1 MDNTDSK
8 AAPDLIIVAGTG
20 EYPILVAEGARA
32 AGVRR
37 IAVAAI
43 RGQASRRIAALA
55 DEVQWFGIG
64 EIRKALD
71 WCESRG
77 IRDML
82 LAGQVTPSAL
92 FRTTFD
98 DLGRSILR
106 SLSAKN
112 AHSIFGTLT
121 KVICE
126 RGLRVIP
133 ASCYMDACLPD
144 PGVLTS
150 RAPDER
156 EERDIARA
164 HKVALSIGEHDIGQ
178 TLVIKDGMILAVEA
192 FEGTNAA
199 IRRGGKVGGKGA
211 VVVKVARVGHD
222 MRFDIPVVGAKT
234 LAMLRKAGVSAM
246 AFQARRTILLDREEV
261 ITKANRHGIS
271 LVAIDSGL
279 PPAPTLP
286 D

>member
-1 MDNTDSK
+1 MEQAGTN
-8 AAPDLIIVAGTG
+8 PIPGLLIVAGTG
-20 EYPILVAEGARA
+20 EYPLRVAEGARA

-43 RGQASRRIAALA
+43 RGQASRKMAALA
-55 DEVQWFGIG
+55 DEIQWFGVG
-64 EIRKALD
+64 EVRKALD
-71 WCESRG
+71 WCASRG

-82 LAGQVTPSAL
+82 LAGQVTPAAL
-92 FRTTFD
+92 FRTAFD

-106 SLSAKN
+106 SLTAKN

-121 KVICE
+121 KVIDE

-144 PGVLTS
+144 AGVLTR

-156 EERDIARA
+156 EMSDIRRA
-164 HKVALSIGEHDIGQ
+164 HEVAISIGEHDIGQ

-199 IRRGGKVGGKGA
+199 IRRGGKIGGKGA

-222 MRFDIPVVGAKT
+222 MRFDIPVVGART
-234 LAMLRKAGVSAM
+234 LSMLKKAGVSAM
-246 AFQARRTILLDREEV
+246 AFQARRTIILDRGKV
-261 ITKANRHGIS
+261 VSMADRHGIA
-271 LVAIDSGL
+271 LVALDSGL
-279 PPAPTLP
+279 PPAPTRP
-286 D
+286 